1 MQDAPSI
8 WPALAAFAAV
18 IALIPIALWILK
30 RLQSGS
36 AGSTRAITMM
46 GGLTL
51 GPRERIAIIET
62 QGRRWMIGVTGQS
75 ISMLAELDASQL
87 SDGKSDNQG
96 NATGGDLQTAS
107 LPGQAAFSDLLDR
120 FKKRG

>member
-1 MQDAPSI
+1 MQDAPSV

-30 RLQSGS
+30 RLQSGNPG
-36 AGSTRAITMM
+36 ATRSITMM

-62 QGRRWMIGVTGQS
+62 QGRRWMIGITGQS
-75 ISMLAELDASQL
+75 ISMLAELDASQ
-87 SDGKSDNQG
+87 SSENRADGAG
-96 NATGGDLQTAS
+96 AALQSAAR
-107 LPGQAAFSDLLDR
+107 PGQAAFSELLDR
-120 FKKRG
+120 FKRRG

>member
-1 MQDAPSI
+1 MQDAPSV

-18 IALIPIALWILK
+18 VALIPIALWILK
-30 RLQSGS
+30 RLQAGS
-36 AGSTRAITMM
+36 AGSTRSITMM

-75 ISMLAELDASQL
+75 ISLLAELDASQS
-87 SDGKSDNQG
+87 SDGRADSKADG
-96 NATGGDLQTAS
+96 AGAALQTAA

>member
-1 MQDAPSI
+1 MQDAPSV

-30 RLQSGS
+30 RLQSGNPGS
-36 AGSTRAITMM
+36 ARSITMR

-62 QGRRWMIGVTGQS
+62 QGRRWMIGITGHS
-75 ISMLAELDASQL
+75 VSMLAELDASE
-87 SDGKSDNQG
+87 SYDSKTDG
-96 NATGGDLQTAS
+96 TGGASQTAA

-120 FKKRG
+120 FKRRS